1 MFSLFKVNKS
11 HQKAMSKVWIIVSC
25 SKYYKNDFCYQA
37 KAPSR
42 DALAN
47 DNLALSL
54 TLFNL
59 LE

>member
-1 MFSLFKVNKS
+1 MS

-59 LE
+59 LQ